1 MAKKEQ
7 VEKKKRT
14 HQVQVQVQ
22 LSNKNQPLY
31 YPQMSS
37 IILRFRSKDG
47 MFRITT
53 DSSSN
58 FTLVLEQL
66 IEKLSQS
73 GNNGNGN
80 GNNNKIDLQS
90 LTIANKPQD
99 KGKSSY
105 EFQNQTVN
113 ELGLKNGDMLYVNY
127 ESVTNDSG
135 PTTTATNTTTNTASG
150 NTIPITG
157 PVPSIPI
164 NSVVALHGPLKVEEL
179 PIDQE
184 LDKEDGLITR
194 PLSSMCRHG
203 PKGMCEY
210 CSPLPPWDENYRKD
224 HAIKHISFHAY
235 LKQQLEKLK
244 SSGGSYFPLLDP
256 VDYSIDLTC
265 NQGHKPYPNGICS
278 KCQPSPITLQL
289 QKFRM
294 VDHLEFAD
302 SFILNDFI
310 NVWRVSG
317 VQRFGYLYGRYAK
330 SEKTPLGIKAIVE
343 TIIEPPQHDEL
354 DGITLLDWDQQEEKM
369 VDQVANK
376 FGLYKVGIIFTDL
389 TDAGTKN
396 GKVLCKRHKDSY
408 FLTNLEII
416 MAAKFQLKY
425 PNISKYSTA
434 KNNGQF
440 SSKFVTCVISGGLNG
455 EIEPRSYQVSTSA
468 EALVK
473 ADIITGCTQP
483 SQIYV
488 NESNNHRYV
497 PDIQYLKINE
507 YGLEVKSNAKPTFPG
522 EFLLV
527 SLTDLFPLQPTPIFT
542 NSYVIENREF
552 LGDENHD
559 IQSLKTLH
567 NYLKSNNDQ
576 IFNFHFILHLIKT
589 HILNDQEIDLLIEY
603 IKSKNL
609 EDYLKLVESNGWMT
623 LMTILEQSV

>member
-1 MAKKEQ
+1 M
-7 VEKKKRT
+7 T
-14 HQVQVQVQ
+14 
-22 LSNKNQPLY
+22 
-31 YPQMSS
+31 S

-47 MFRITT
+47 MFRIST

-58 FTLVLEQL
+58 FTLVIEQL
-66 IEKLSQS
+66 IEKLPQS
-73 GNNGNGN
+73 D
-80 GNNNKIDLQS
+80 KINLQS
-90 LTIANKPQD
+90 LTISNKPQD
-99 KGKSSY
+99 KGKSVY
-105 EFQNQTVN
+105 EFQNHTIN
-113 ELGLKNGDMLYVNY
+113 DLELKNGDILYISY
-127 ESVTNDSG
+127 ESVTTDQP
-135 PTTTATNTTTNTASG
+135 PTTTTTTTTNTS
-150 NTIPITG
+150 IPIT
-157 PVPSIPI
+157 PI
-164 NSVVALHGPLKVEEL
+164 VATSTSSHGPLKVEEL

-184 LDKEDGLITR
+184 LDKQDGLINR

-210 CSPLPPWDENYRKD
+210 CSPLPPWDETYRKD
-224 HAIKHISFHAY
+224 HGIKHISFHAF

-244 SSGGSYFPLLDP
+244 SSGGSYFPPLDP
-256 VDYSIDLTC
+256 IDYSIDLTC

-310 NVWRVSG
+310 NVWRISG
-317 VQRFGYLYGRYAK
+317 VQRFGYLYGKYAK
-330 SEKTPLGIKAIVE
+330 SDKTPLGIKAIVE
-343 TIIEPPQHDEL
+343 MIIEPPQHDEL
-354 DGITLLDWDQQEEKM
+354 DGITLLDWNKEEEEEKL
-369 VDQVANK
+369 VDNLANK
-376 FGLYKVGIIFTDL
+376 FGLYKVGMIFTDL
-389 TDAGTKN
+389 TDDGNKN

-425 PNISKYSTA
+425 PNISKYSTTE
-434 KNNGQF
+434 NNGQF

-488 NESNNHRYV
+488 NENNNHRYV
-497 PDIQYLKINE
+497 PDIQYSKINE

-527 SLTDLFPLQPTPIFT
+527 SLTDSFPLNPKPIFT

-552 LGDENHD
+552 LGDENND
-559 IQSLKTLH
+559 IQSLKTLY

-576 IFNFHFILHLIKT
+576 IFNFHFLLHLIKI
-589 HILNDQEIDLLIEY
+589 HILNDMEIQLLIDY

-609 EDYLKLVESNGWMT
+609 EDYLKLIETNGWMT

>member
-1 MAKKEQ
+1 M
-7 VEKKKRT
+7 T
-14 HQVQVQVQ
+14 
-22 LSNKNQPLY
+22 
-31 YPQMSS
+31 S

-47 MFRITT
+47 MFRIST

-58 FTLVLEQL
+58 FTLVIEQL
-66 IEKLSQS
+66 IEKLPQS
-73 GNNGNGN
+73 D
-80 GNNNKIDLQS
+80 KINLQS
-90 LTIANKPQD
+90 LTISNKPQD
-99 KGKSSY
+99 KGKSVY
-105 EFQNQTVN
+105 EFQNHTIN
-113 ELGLKNGDMLYVNY
+113 DLELKNGDILYISY
-127 ESVTNDSG
+127 ESVTTDQP
-135 PTTTATNTTTNTASG
+135 PTTTTTTTTNTS
-150 NTIPITG
+150 IPIT
-157 PVPSIPI
+157 PI
-164 NSVVALHGPLKVEEL
+164 VATSTSLHGPLKVEEL

-184 LDKEDGLITR
+184 LDKQDGLINR

-210 CSPLPPWDENYRKD
+210 CSPLPPWDETYRKD
-224 HAIKHISFHAY
+224 HGIKHISFHAF

-244 SSGGSYFPLLDP
+244 SSGGSYFPPLDP
-256 VDYSIDLTC
+256 IDYSIDLTC

-310 NVWRVSG
+310 NVWRISG
-317 VQRFGYLYGRYAK
+317 VQRFGYLYGKYAK
-330 SEKTPLGIKAIVE
+330 SDKTPLGIKAIVE
-343 TIIEPPQHDEL
+343 MIIEPPQHDEL
-354 DGITLLDWDQQEEKM
+354 DGITLLDWNKEEEEEKL
-369 VDQVANK
+369 VDNLANK
-376 FGLYKVGIIFTDL
+376 FGLYKVGMIFTDL
-389 TDAGTKN
+389 TDDGNKN

-425 PNISKYSTA
+425 PNISKYSTTE
-434 KNNGQF
+434 NNGQF

-488 NESNNHRYV
+488 NENNNHRYV

-527 SLTDLFPLQPTPIFT
+527 SLTDLFPLNPKPIFT

-552 LGDENHD
+552 LGDENND
-559 IQSLKTLH
+559 IQSLKTLY

-576 IFNFHFILHLIKT
+576 IFNFHFLLHLIKI
-589 HILNDQEIDLLIEY
+589 HILNDMEIQLLIDY

-609 EDYLKLVESNGWMT
+609 EDYLKLIETNGWMT